1 MSQQKLLNMTDRQ
14 TDRTKSHSSALSAN
28 GSIKQD
34 NSMPEATRFRSWTIT
49 LVHLLCNPLFFA
61 DVSLIAQVCFLTLI
75 HPLQIQVR
83 VVQRCIKR
91 AWTLIWTSCSVI
103 FLPMPEL
110 FVAKQWMTCKE
121 YFHWPLA
128 AGKWGISGNGMEW
141 THLIYRYYIYRKLFH
156 SPSRG
161 VSHHRS
167 RNVKLEHQWV
177 ANHPGLANAWPFTLS
192 FRKTKPKW
200 IDCPCTRKK
209 CVCVKERW
217 RSPTLNHIE
226 SLFNLFT
233 LLHCLK

>member
-14 TDRTKSHSSALSAN
+14 TEQNR
-28 GSIKQD
+28 I
-34 NSMPEATRFRSWTIT
+34 R
-49 LVHLLCNPLFFA
+49 LLCRQMGASNKTIQCQKRPDSGHGQSPLCIYFA
-61 DVSLIAQVCFLTLI
+61 IPYFLLTVSLIAQVCFLTLI

>member
-1 MSQQKLLNMTDRQ
+1 MDNHPCAFTLQSPIFCWRYLW
-14 TDRTKSHSSALSAN
+14 SH
-28 GSIKQD
+28 
-34 NSMPEATRFRSWTIT
+34 RS
-49 LVHLLCNPLFFA
+49 
-61 DVSLIAQVCFLTLI
+61 VSWHWI

-167 RNVKLEHQWV
+167 RNVKLERQWV

-209 CVCVKERW
+209 CVLCEGKVKE
-217 RSPTLNHIE
+217 SNIE
-226 SLFNLFT
+226 SYWIPF
-233 LLHCLK
+233 